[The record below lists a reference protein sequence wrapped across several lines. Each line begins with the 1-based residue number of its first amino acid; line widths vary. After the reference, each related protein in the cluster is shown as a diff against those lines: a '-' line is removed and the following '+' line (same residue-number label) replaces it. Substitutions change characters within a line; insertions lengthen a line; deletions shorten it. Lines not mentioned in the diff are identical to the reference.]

1 MYFILLLTKDLEE
14 HWSKTTINHFK
25 ATLQITVCSVAVM
38 VRCHTVPAA
47 KGIVTDNVSKPSQ
60 QGRVLWFCKKTMCI
74 RRFISQRV
82 NPVDGNVGDF
92 ASLFCPLCEQLSVNL
107 M

>member
-47 KGIVTDNVSKPSQ
+47 KGIVTDRMS
-60 QGRVLWFCKKTMCI
+60 
-74 RRFISQRV
+74 
-82 NPVDGNVGDF
+82 
-92 ASLFCPLCEQLSVNL
+92 ASLASRVGCYGSIKRLCASEDLLVRE
-107 M
+107 